1 MKLKLRDKYGYIYT
15 LLHQCVDQGCVEM
28 EKLT

>member
-1 MKLKLRDKYGYIYT
+1 MKLKLRDKYGYT
-15 LLHQCVDQGCVEM
+15 LHHQCVDQGCVEM